1 MDGGAGDRWAMAL
14 LVAWLLAAWRD
25 SEGAPIAATAL
36 GRQVGANLGSG
47 RVPAAFVPALRN
59 LVERG
64 FAEGA
69 GENPSD
75 PLFSLTPNGE
85 RWLGEQDAQVRAI
98 ARSLGRTVEEMGIR
112 GPYPGARALA
122 MAHVRK
128 WRGEGARLTK
138 H

>member
-1 MDGGAGDRWAMAL
+1 MDGGAGDRRAMAL

-36 GRQVGANLGSG
+36 GRQVGANVGGG
-47 RVPAAFVPALRN
+47 RVPAAFVPALRK

-69 GENPSD
+69 GENPAD
-75 PLFSLTPNGE
+75 PLFSLTPKGE
-85 RWLGEQDAQVRAI
+85 RWLGEQDAQVRAV
-98 ARSLGRTVEEMGIR
+98 ARSLGRTVEQMGIR

-128 WRGEGARLTK
+128 WRGVGARLTK